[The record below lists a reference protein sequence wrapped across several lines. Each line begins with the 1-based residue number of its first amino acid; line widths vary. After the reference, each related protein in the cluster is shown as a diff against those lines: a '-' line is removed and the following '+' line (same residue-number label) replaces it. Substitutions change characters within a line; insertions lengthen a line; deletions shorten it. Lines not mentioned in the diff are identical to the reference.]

1 MRRFLDEP
9 LGPRPQIVVIGAPK
23 LGNYVVLQPL
33 LRGLRHKYPGAR
45 ITYVGSQRTREL
57 EERNPWI
64 NASLPLGEQG
74 PAAFAALRQWR
85 QSLAER
91 GEGEHEVDGEGEG
104 VDLVINADGH
114 APHSPAWVQAL
125 APRFVVGAA
134 PIPRGEHPLH
144 ALALDPHWASPALV
158 ERYGGWIGSNS
169 IRELQCRVAWVDTD
183 FERVELP
190 WAPTPPGLP
199 PVLIAV
205 NGERAAKLWP
215 LEHWLTLL
223 QRLRQELG
231 LTAGAIGL
239 IGGPPPA
246 EPRQAG
252 DRLER
257 ELLARSGLRDL
268 RGQLSLPALVGAMA
282 RSRLCIAVDSGPLHL
297 AAAAGCPTV
306 ALFGTDAEG
315 IGASPRDLWAPRAE
329 HVWISRSQHRCSGC
343 LQVRFENPACPLE
356 RHACMDDLAPETVWP
371 LVHQA
376 WQRSEPTPEQTPD
389 QKPDPTPCS
398 PTAAGGN
405 SSTCATSGPRR
416 C

>member
-1 MRRFLDEP
+1 MNTLPRLMRRFQDED
-9 LGPRPQIVVIGAPK
+9 LGPRPRIVVLGAPK

-33 LRGLRHKYPGAR
+33 LRGLRRKYPGAR
-45 ITYVGSQRTREL
+45 LTYVGSQRTKEL
-57 EERNPWI
+57 ERLNPWI
-64 NASLPLGEQG
+64 DASLPLAEQG
-74 PAAFAALRQWR
+74 PAALPALAQWR
-85 QSLAER
+85 RTMAAR
-91 GEGEHEVDGEGEG
+91 GQGDG

-114 APHSPAWVQAL
+114 SPHTAAWAQAL

-134 PIPRGEHPLH
+134 PIPTGNHPLQ

-158 ERYGGWIGSNS
+158 QRYSGWIASNS
-169 IRELQCRVAWVDTD
+169 IRELHCRVAWVHTD

-190 WAPTPPGLP
+190 WEPAPPGLP

-215 LEHWLTLL
+215 LEHWLALL
-223 QRLRQELG
+223 ERLRREMG
-231 LTAGAIGL
+231 LAAGAIGL

-257 ELLARSGLRDL
+257 ALLARGGLRDL
-268 RGQLSLPALVGAMA
+268 RGRLSLPVLVGALA

-306 ALFGTDAEG
+306 ALFGTDADG

-329 HVWISRSQHRCSGC
+329 HVWISHSRHRCNGC
-343 LQVRFENPACPLE
+343 QQLRFENPACPLE
-356 RHACMDDLAPETVWP
+356 PHACMDGLPPEAVWP
-371 LVHQA
+371 LVQRA
-376 WQRSEPTPEQTPD
+376 WQQGGQRS
-389 QKPDPTPCS
+389 
-398 PTAAGGN
+398 
-405 SSTCATSGPRR
+405 
-416 C
+416 

>member
-1 MRRFLDEP
+1 MNTLPRLIRRFQDQD
-9 LGPRPQIVVIGAPK
+9 LGPRPRIVVLGAPK

-33 LRGLRHKYPGAR
+33 LRGLRHKYPEAR
-45 ITYVGSQRTREL
+45 LTYVGSQRTLEL
-57 EERNPWI
+57 ERLNPWI
-64 NASLPLGEQG
+64 DASLSLAEQG
-74 PAAFAALRQWR
+74 PAALPALAQWR
-85 QSLAER
+85 RTLAGR
-91 GEGEHEVDGEGEG
+91 GQDGG

-114 APHSPAWVQAL
+114 SPHTAAWAQAL

-134 PIPRGEHPLH
+134 PIPPGDHPLQ

-169 IRELQCRVAWVDTD
+169 IRELHCRVAFVDTD

-190 WAPTPPGLP
+190 CEPAPPGLP

-215 LEHWLTLL
+215 LQNWLALL
-223 QRLRQELG
+223 ERLRHEMG
-231 LTAGAIGL
+231 LAAGAIGL

-257 ELLARSGLRDL
+257 ALLARAGLRDL
-268 RGQLSLPALVGAMA
+268 RGRLSLPALVGALA

-306 ALFGTDAEG
+306 ALFGTDADG
-315 IGASPRDLWAPRAE
+315 IGASPRDLWAPRAD
-329 HVWISRSQHRCSGC
+329 HVWISRSQHRCNVC
-343 LQVRFENPACPLE
+343 QQLRFENPTCPLE
-356 RHACMDDLAPETVWP
+356 PHACMEGLPPEAVWP
-371 LVHQA
+371 LVQRA
-376 WQRSEPTPEQTPD
+376 WELGGRRS
-389 QKPDPTPCS
+389 
-398 PTAAGGN
+398 
-405 SSTCATSGPRR
+405 
-416 C
+416 